1 MGGYGSVGEGSG
13 ECLLEDLDALPATG
27 RVAIFVLGPSARV
40 RDTNRLDRHGERG
53 FAVVCQTTRPFNGSI
68 RKARVTTGPDTEA
81 QVHGRLWEIFA
92 SVRVGVQQCADYVAV
107 DVPLQLLSRP
117 VEGVVVE
124 CFLWC
129 LNWIVDRAVIARCV
143 SLAEIVGLYIA
154 VVPTHKLPV
163 YLVEI
168 IGLKDHGRDDTLAGR
183 RLHDD
188 LDLAEE
194 EVEVCLY
201 GGGVETLIYGEF
213 GAVAAVVDRA
223 GGGIPDTARHGR
235 GGEVDAVVCDTE
247 GDVGG
252 AGGGIERVAGGPCL
266 GMDEGGKEG

>member
-53 FAVVCQTTRPFNGSI
+53 FAVVCQTTR
-68 RKARVTTGPDTEA
+68 PDTEA